1 MKLAA
6 LIFLA
11 AAGLGACGSTPKQ
24 VASPLPEDSKPAA
37 GPPPHVLWSELE
49 GNVKQITV
57 NSEDATQVSAIKQ
70 TLAPELG
77 KPLDR
82 KRLRGELAS
91 MLGTKSVAD
100 ATASAVQLED
110 GVELVV
116 NVTSQP
122 ALHALTAHEVGGAD
136 IPLPSQLATAT
147 GLPLDPGLLD
157 AVVGQLRGQYL
168 AKGFTEVHATW
179 KQIPSGQMTDVAIEV
194 TPGAASSI
202 TTIEMKGNAHAKKP
216 ELMKAIGANLAEK
229 SPWSSEAVDH
239 ATLALTAYYYDH
251 GYLNVTI
258 DPPKPAGAASPAVFT
273 VIEGDQYRIG
283 KLSVTNASPVD
294 AAKYIAF
301 IGAKTGDIFNRSKL
315 QAGILKIQDA
325 VKAQV
330 EPVTKL
336 DTKKKTLDI
345 ELQLPKSPA

>member
-1 MKLAA
+1 MKRAA
-6 LIFLA
+6 LL
-11 AAGLGACGSTPKQ
+11 LLVACGGAPKQ
-24 VASPLPEDSKPAA
+24 VASPLPDDPRPA
-37 GPPPHVLWSELE
+37 GPTPVVAWSELQ
-49 GNVKQITV
+49 GDVKTV
-57 NSEDATQVSAIKQ
+57 TVKSEDATQIAAIKQ

-116 NVTSQP
+116 TVTQQP
-122 ALHALTAHEVGGAD
+122 ALHALTAHEAGGAEL
-136 IPLPSQLATAT
+136 PLPSQLATAT

-157 AVVGQLRGQYL
+157 AVVGQLRAQYL

-179 KQIPSGQMTDVAIEV
+179 KQTPSGKQTDVAIEV
-194 TPGAASSI
+194 TPGAASTV
-202 TTIEMKGNAHAKKP
+202 TTIELAGNAHAKKA
-216 ELMKAIGANLAEK
+216 ELFKAIGTNLVER
-229 SPWSSEAVDH
+229 SPWNAEAVDH

-251 GYLNVTI
+251 GFLEI
-258 DPPKPAGAASPAVFT
+258 AIAPPKPTGAASPAVFLIT
-273 VIEGDQYRIG
+273 EGGQYRIG
-283 KLSVTNASPVD
+283 KLSVTNAAPAD
-294 AAKYIAF
+294 ATKYLGF
-301 IGAKTGDIFNRSKL
+301 IGAKPGEVFNRSKL
-315 QAGILKIQDA
+315 QAGILKIQEA

-336 DTKKKTLDI
+336 DPKKKTI
-345 ELQLPKSPA
+345 EIEIQLPKSP